1 MTMSDLLPA
10 PGQRQFPD
18 GALAQAAANV
28 AIVIP
33 ALDEANTV
41 PRLAR
46 ILSVLDPPPAEI
58 VLVDGGSSD
67 GTADIARAAG
77 LRVVEHHERGRPM
90 QINRGV
96 QEVSSPLICILHADT
111 ILPDDAVAVIRLTL
125 DDPRVA
131 LAGFTPLISGPRKV
145 RWATSFHN
153 WIKTWYAPLLMR
165 PHLFA
170 RGVRLLF
177 GDHAM
182 FFRRADFLAVGG
194 CEPGMSVMEEA
205 DLCVKMSRLG
215 QIRLVNRIVLT
226 SDRRIEQW
234 GELKANWIYLKVG
247 IRWAVGLRNRLEK
260 DYPDIR

>member
-1 MTMSDLLPA
+1 MSQLPQDDA
-10 PGQRQFPD
+10 
-18 GALAQAAANV
+18 V

-33 ALDEANTV
+33 ALDEAATV

-46 ILSVLDPPPAEI
+46 ILSVLDPPAAEI
-58 VLVDGGSSD
+58 VLVDGGSGD
-67 GTADIARAAG
+67 GTPEIARAAG
-77 LRVVEHHERGRPM
+77 LRVIEHHESGRPK

-96 QEVSSPLICILHADT
+96 QEVSSPLVCILHADT
-111 ILPDDAVAVIRLTL
+111 ILPDDALAVIRRTL
-125 DDPRVA
+125 ADPGVA
-131 LAGFTPLISGPRKV
+131 LAGFTPLISGPEKV

-153 WIKTWYAPLLMR
+153 WIKTWYAPLFMR

-170 RGVRLLF
+170 CGVRLLF

-194 CEPGMSVMEEA
+194 CNPGMTVMEEA

-215 QIRLVNRIVLT
+215 RIRLVNRVVLT
-226 SDRRIEQW
+226 SDRRIAQW

-247 IRWAVGLRNRLEK
+247 LRWAIGLRHRLQ
-260 DYPDIR
+260 DHYPDIR